1 MFRNHEDKLHELD
14 QILKHYIIPEFQTVK
29 YKEKY
34 ELLLQTYQQK
44 QQEPDLIPKELVDE
58 KVS

>member
-1 MFRNHEDKLHELD
+1 MD

-34 ELLLQTYQQK
+34 ELLLQTYQHK

-58 KVS
+58 